1 MSNSSPADTNQT
13 LAALQALGVQLRAQR
28 KALKV
33 NATVAFGKKA
43 ELQHAKA
50 HMSELAQL
58 SLVAFMQNSPLTDL
72 ADEAFARNSSL
83 TRSIDL

>member
-1 MSNSSPADTNQT
+1 MPKSSPRNAEQT
-13 LAALQALGVQLRAQR
+13 LLELKALGAQLRAQR

-72 ADEAFARNSSL
+72 PDEAFARNSSL

>member
-1 MSNSSPADTNQT
+1 MPKSSPPNAEQT
-13 LAALQALGVQLRAQR
+13 LLKL

>member
-1 MSNSSPADTNQT
+1 MRLTMPKSSPPNAEQT
-13 LAALQALGVQLRAQR
+13 LLELKALRAQR
-28 KALKV
+28 RALKV

>member
-1 MSNSSPADTNQT
+1 MPKSSPPNAEQT
-13 LAALQALGVQLRAQR
+13 LLELKALRAQLRAQR
-28 KALKV
+28 RALKV